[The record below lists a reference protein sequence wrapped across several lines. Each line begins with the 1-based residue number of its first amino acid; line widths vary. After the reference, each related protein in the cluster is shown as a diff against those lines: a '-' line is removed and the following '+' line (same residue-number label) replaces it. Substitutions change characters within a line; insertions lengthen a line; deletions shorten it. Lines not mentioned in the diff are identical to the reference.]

1 MRVGLDFDN
10 TIVSYD
16 ALFHRIALEGRL
28 IPDGLTPSKL
38 LVRDH
43 LRSIGKEDLWT
54 EMQGLVYGTR
64 IVEAEMFPGAKQFM
78 RWARSEGIDLCI
90 VSHKTR
96 YPFLGP
102 KHDLHAAARAW
113 IERFL
118 RDESGPLI
126 DADSSFFELTKEG
139 KCARI
144 DSLQCD
150 WFLDDLPELLTSP
163 DFPKGVQPVLF
174 DPDGHHAATQLP
186 VVNSWAALREL
197 VASEWQRSR

>member
-16 ALFHRIALEGRL
+16 TLFHRIALEGRL
-28 IPDGLTPSKL
+28 IPDGLAPSKL

-43 LRSIGKEDLWT
+43 LRRIGKEDVWT

-64 IVEAEMFPGAKQFM
+64 IGEAEMFPGAKHFM
-78 RWARSEGIDLCI
+78 RWALSEGIDLCI

-96 YPFLGP
+96 YPFLGL

-126 DADSSFFELTKEG
+126 DADSSFFELTKED

-150 WFLDDLPELLTSP
+150 WFVDDLPELLTSP
-163 DFPKGVQPVLF
+163 VFPKGVQAVLF
-174 DPDGHHAATQLP
+174 DPNDHHAATGLRS
-186 VVNSWAALREL
+186 VKSWVELQGL
-197 VASEWQRSR
+197 VATRWQLSR